1 MDLLTLLRTQWD
13 RAAAWVSIAIGAL
26 ALVIGWVGVSGTGLT
41 AEQIPYVISG
51 GLGGIFLLGL
61 GAMLWLS
68 ADMRDEWRLLE
79 ELRRALEG
87 EDAASATAQA
97 PLDLEATT
105 TLMEPAPADRVVASV
120 GSNGA
125 RRQLRA
131 QR

>member
-26 ALVIGWVGVSGTGLT
+26 AMIIGWVGVSGTGLT

-87 EDAASATAQA
+87 DDAAPASAQA
-97 PLDLEATT
+97 PSDPEATR
-105 TLMEPAPADRVVASV
+105 TLRVPAPADREVASV

>member
-26 ALVIGWVGVSGTGLT
+26 VLVVGWVGVSGTGLT

-68 ADMRDEWRLLE
+68 ADMRDEWRLLD
-79 ELRRALEG
+79 ELRR
-87 EDAASATAQA
+87 T
-97 PLDLEATT
+97 LEADDAPA
-105 TLMEPAPADRVVASV
+105 PAPADDGTAASTLV
-120 GSNGA
+120 EPVLSEREAIPTSRNGA

-131 QR
+131 QG